1 MSQKPAK
8 PEQTED
14 RAKEQA
20 VAAQAARQQLI
31 QAAAREL
38 AIRDAQDGLI
48 GFQRYMMP
56 DPDQPDDASA
66 SQYRDA
72 EVHRVIAQALER
84 VARGECLRMLLSVPP
99 QHGKSQLC
107 SRSFPAWVAGRWPH
121 KNIMLGTYNQDFAN
135 EFGDDVRNIIELP
148 RYRDVFPKVR
158 LRTGSRAKDHMVTE
172 QGGKLSFLGR
182 GGAGT
187 GRPADLFVIDDPIK
201 NSIEASSS
209 VIREEVWQWFTKV
222 AFTRCHALSAI
233 IVIQTRWDED
243 DLIGRLT
250 DPRNPHYNPEES
262 SKWTHINLPAI
273 FDDPRDFELADALG
287 IARGDVLWPQR
298 FTKEHFESARR
309 LNPRGFSALYQGRPT
324 PADGAFFKESHLFG
338 YTIDELPPMD
348 RLMPYGSG
356 DLAVSTDSSAD
367 RSCVGNWGMDDTGTL
382 WLLPEL
388 YWERKAADESVE
400 TLLDFQR
407 RYKWMS
413 YFSEKG
419 VIDRA
424 VGPFLDKRM
433 RETETYISVI
443 KYARTTNKGAM
454 SVSIRGRMAMG
465 KVRFPTFAPW
475 WQAAKDQILRF
486 TGEGDQEDDFV
497 DMLAG
502 IGIGLDRQ
510 IVGMSA
516 PSEPAKPVV
525 VGSWGWLKQ
534 VDRQKKQRDARIR
547 AVSGM

>member
-1 MSQKPAK
+1 VKKKP
-8 PEQTED
+8 PTDEQEAA
-14 RAKEQA
+14 RA
-20 VAAQAARQQLI
+20 AAEIARQQL
-31 QAAAREL
+31 QAVAREL

-48 GFQRYMMP
+48 PFQKYMMP
-56 DPDQPDDASA
+56 DPNRPDDATA
-66 SQYRDA
+66 SLYRDA
-72 EVHRVIAQALER
+72 EVHRVIAQSLER

-107 SRSFPAWVAGRWPH
+107 SRGFPAWCAGKWPH

-135 EFGDDVRNIIELP
+135 EFGDDVRNLIEHP
-148 RYRDVFPKVR
+148 RYNDVFAGAR
-158 LRTGSRAKDHMVTE
+158 LRTGSRAKDHMVTVG
-172 QGGKLSFLGR
+172 GGKLSFLGR

-187 GRPADLFVIDDPIK
+187 GRPADLFIIDDPIK
-201 NSIEASSS
+201 NSIEASSL
-209 VIREEVWQWFTKV
+209 VIRNEVWEWFTKV

-243 DLIGRLT
+243 DLIGRIT
-250 DPRNPHYNPEES
+250 DPRNPFYNPEES
-262 SKWTHINLPAI
+262 AKWTYINLPAI
-273 FDDPRDFELADALG
+273 FDDPRDFELADAMG
-287 IARGDVLWPQR
+287 VPRGGVLWPER
-298 FTKEHFESARR
+298 FTVEHFASARR

-324 PADGAFFKESHLFG
+324 PAEGAFFKEDHLFG
-338 YTIDELPPMD
+338 YTLDEMPPLE
-348 RLMPYGSG
+348 RLTPYGSG
-356 DLAVSTDSSAD
+356 DLAVSTENSAD
-367 RSCVGNWGMDDTGTL
+367 RSCIGNWGMDEYGTL

-400 TLLDFQR
+400 TMLDFQR
-407 RYKWMS
+407 RYGWLS

-424 VGPFLDKRM
+424 IKPFLNKRM
-433 RETETYISVI
+433 QETGDYISI
-443 KYARTTNKGAM
+443 STYPRTASKAAM
-454 SVSIRGRMAMG
+454 SVSIRGRMAQG

-502 IGIGLDRQ
+502 IGIGLAKQ
-510 IVGMSA
+510 ISGSKA
-516 PSEPAKPVV
+516 PAQAEKEPP
-525 VGSWGWLKQ
+525 VGSWAWLKRL
-534 VDRQKKQRDARIR
+534 DKHKKQRAAAHR